1 MKVGARRV
9 TVFAAGA
16 RVFSFPFHPTSGRRL
31 VRLIDPDPARTY
43 IWRGGGRL
51 KAGVWMTATPDGIRS
66 GSRPAD
72 FIRADRL
79 LSEGEIEIRDGV
91 RAFVD
96 EHVVPSAAD
105 HWDRAEFP
113 FDVLPGLGE
122 LGIMG
127 GSFSSGYGCAG
138 WNNVAYGLAIAELAR
153 GSGSLATFLHV
164 QSGLA
169 MAAIHELGSEEQK
182 RRWLPEMARCE
193 KIGCFGLTEPEAGS
207 DPGSLSTTALERD
220 GGYVLSG
227 EKKWIGN
234 ATFSDVAVIW
244 AKTEDGR
251 ISGFLVEG
259 DNPGFHTEVLPRKAS
274 QRAVWQAH
282 VKLEDCHIPKE
293 ARLPGA
299 TGLGSTLSVL
309 THSRYGVGWDGLGQ
323 ATDCYETALAYAGTR
338 EQFGQPIATFQLVQQ
353 KLVEMV
359 NEISLGQLLSIHVGR
374 LKDDG
379 LLDPPTV
386 SMFKMNNVA
395 KARRI
400 AALAREVLG
409 GNGILLDYRV
419 MEHMA
424 DIEGVYTYEGTNDV
438 NTLIVGQ
445 AITGHRAFAPRPP
458 QRAEEGV

>member
-1 MKVGARRV
+1 
-9 TVFAAGA
+9 
-16 RVFSFPFHPTSGRRL
+16 
-31 VRLIDPDPARTY
+31 
-43 IWRGGGRL
+43 
-51 KAGVWMTATPDGIRS
+51 MTITPDGVKS
-66 GSRPAD
+66 GTKPTD
-72 FIRADRL
+72 FIGAERL
-79 LSEGEIEIRDGV
+79 LSEGEKEVRDRV
-91 RAFVD
+91 RGFVD
-96 EHVVPSAAD
+96 REVIPVSAD

-113 FDVLPGLGE
+113 FGLLPGLGE

-127 GSFSSGYGCAG
+127 GTYAPEYGCAG
-138 WNNVAYGLAIAELAR
+138 WNNVAYGLAVAELAR

-169 MAAIHELGSEEQK
+169 MAAIHELGSEEHKQE
-182 RRWLPEMARCE
+182 WLPGMARCE
-193 KIGCFGLTEPEAGS
+193 KVGCFGLTEPEAGS
-207 DPGSLSTTALERD
+207 DPGSLSTTAVERD
-220 GGYVLSG
+220 GGYVLNG

-234 ATFSDVAVIW
+234 ASFADVAVIW
-244 AKTEDGR
+244 ARTEEGK
-251 ISGFLVEG
+251 ISGFLVGG
-259 DNPGFHTEVLPRKAS
+259 DNPGFRADVLPRKAS
-274 QRAVWQAH
+274 QRAAWQTR
-282 VKLEDCHIPKE
+282 VKLEDCHVPAD

-323 ATDCYETALAYAGTR
+323 AADCYETALSYAGTR
-338 EQFGQPIATFQLVQQ
+338 EQFGHPIASFQLVQQ

-359 NEISLGQLLSIHVGR
+359 NEISLSQLLSIHVGR
-374 LKDDG
+374 LKDEG
-379 LLDPPTV
+379 LLDAPTV
-386 SMFKMNNVA
+386 SMFKMNNVS

-409 GNGILLDYRV
+409 GNGVLLDYRV

-458 QRAEEGV
+458 KTADPNGHGRAEQKT

>member
-1 MKVGARRV
+1 
-9 TVFAAGA
+9 
-16 RVFSFPFHPTSGRRL
+16 
-31 VRLIDPDPARTY
+31 
-43 IWRGGGRL
+43 
-51 KAGVWMTATPDGIRS
+51 MTITPDRVRNEV
-66 GSRPAD
+66 RPTD
-72 FIRADRL
+72 FINADRL
-79 LSEGEIEIRDGV
+79 LSEEERGIREKV
-91 RAFVD
+91 RGFVD
-96 EHVVPSAAD
+96 REVIPTAAD

-113 FDVLPGLGE
+113 FDLLPGLGE

-127 GSFSSGYGCAG
+127 ATFSPGYGCAG

-169 MAAIHELGSEEQK
+169 MAAIHELGSEEHKQ
-182 RRWLPEMARCE
+182 RWLPAMARCE

-207 DPGSLSTTALERD
+207 DPGSLATTAVERD

-234 ATFSDVAVIW
+234 ASFADVAVIW
-244 AKTEDGR
+244 ARMGDGK

-259 DNPGFHTEVLPRKAS
+259 DNPGFHTDVLPRKAS
-274 QRAVWQAH
+274 QRAVWQTH
-282 VKLEDCHIPKE
+282 VTLENCHVPAE

-323 ATDCYETALAYAGTR
+323 AADCYETALAYAGTR
-338 EQFGQPIATFQLVQQ
+338 EQFGQPVASFQLVQQ

-359 NEISLGQLLSIHVGR
+359 NEISLSKLLSIHVGR
-374 LKDDG
+374 LKDEG
-379 LLDPPTV
+379 LLDAPTV

-395 KARRI
+395 KARRT

-409 GNGILLDYRV
+409 GNGVLLDYRV

-445 AITGHRAFAPRPP
+445 AITGHRAFSARPP
-458 QRAEEGV
+458 KAADRDGRAEEGSR